1 MASFKKSK
9 LLVLSILIL
18 LSACSTGKK
27 IANASYVPDD
37 PELYRTI
44 LGQDSIFF
52 KAYNT
57 CDIGKQAMMY
67 NDNIEFYH
75 DNGGLTTNKEDI
87 LESIRKNICGK
98 VTRELVAG
106 SVEVYPVKNFGA
118 VEIGL
123 HTFYNNIERP
133 GIPSRPGKFIIIW
146 QNKNNAWFINRVVSL
161 H

>member
-1 MASFKKSK
+1 MNFFKKSK
-9 LLVLSILIL
+9 LLYSIVIL
-18 LSACSTGKK
+18 LAACGTGKK
-27 IANASYVPDD
+27 ISNTNYIPDD

-44 LGQDSIFF
+44 AQQDSIFF

-57 CDIGKQAMMY
+57 CDITTQASMY

-75 DNGGLTTNKEDI
+75 DKGGLSTNKEDI

-98 VTRELVAG
+98 VKRELVAG
-106 SVEVYPVKNFGA
+106 SMEVYPIKDFGA
-118 VEIGL
+118 VEIGM

-133 GIPSRPGKFIIIW
+133 GIPSRPGKFIIFW
-146 QNKNNAWFINRVVSL
+146 QKKNNAWFISRVVSL